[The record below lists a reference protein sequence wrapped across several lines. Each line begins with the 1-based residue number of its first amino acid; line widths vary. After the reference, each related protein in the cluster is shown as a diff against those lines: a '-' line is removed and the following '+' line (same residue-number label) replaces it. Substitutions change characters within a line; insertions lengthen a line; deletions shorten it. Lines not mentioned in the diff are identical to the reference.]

1 MVMLPSSCDWR
12 ILSIPLGPRVDFTR
26 SAGRDKETVHS
37 FGILFKKKESRERK
51 EKKSQ
56 VVDIEEKERDFGE
69 EWREQAVFEKWETQN
84 VQKRLE

>member
-1 MVMLPSSCDWR
+1 M
-12 ILSIPLGPRVDFTR
+12 
-26 SAGRDKETVHS
+26 HS